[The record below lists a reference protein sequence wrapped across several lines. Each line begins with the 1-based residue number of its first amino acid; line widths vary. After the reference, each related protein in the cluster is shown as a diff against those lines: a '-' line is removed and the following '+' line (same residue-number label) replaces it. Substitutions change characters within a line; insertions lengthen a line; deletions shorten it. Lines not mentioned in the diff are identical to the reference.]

1 MDAWNKSSQSQKK
14 KKLNDPKDNR
24 INHDG
29 ILISEEIQNYLSD
42 ESTYEVED
50 TTVDTANVGVDGDK
64 QVSMEKM
71 LRTNTSNLLQWW
83 KTNKNKYPVL
93 STMARDYLAICA
105 SAVPCEQAH
114 SSGRRTVRWDRCKL
128 SYENIQEIERFKSY
142 TSNFDISDMFRD

>member
-1 MDAWNKSSQSQKK
+1 
-14 KKLNDPKDNR
+14 
-24 INHDG
+24 
-29 ILISEEIQNYLSD
+29 
-42 ESTYEVED
+42 
-50 TTVDTANVGVDGDK
+50 
-64 QVSMEKM
+64 MEKM

-128 SYENIQEIERFKSY
+128 SCENIQEIERFKSY